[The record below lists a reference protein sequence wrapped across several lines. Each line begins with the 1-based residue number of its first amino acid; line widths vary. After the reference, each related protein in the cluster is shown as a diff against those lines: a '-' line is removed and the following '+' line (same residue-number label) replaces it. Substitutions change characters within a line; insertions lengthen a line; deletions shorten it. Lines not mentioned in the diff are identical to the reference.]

1 MEELAFKAICELPTE
16 EIVEEYL
23 RPRRRIDNSPNLSY
37 QQKREL
43 LSVIFM
49 DRDEGSAID
58 DGKLHD
64 ILWSLLPSAPHG
76 DEELV
81 NRQFNIADDFVL
93 ESDEV
98 VGFWGNFSDE
108 RLVNELAIH
117 LNTSIPVAKDYAR
130 EIYSELW
137 YRDKH
142 RLVSEDVMYDFIRR
156 MIPSTKEPNFRIV
169 AETTIETI
177 IITS

>member
-1 MEELAFKAICELPTE
+1 MNKAEFKTVCKLSTE
-16 EIVEEYL
+16 EIIENYL
-23 RPRRRIDNSPNLSY
+23 RPRRRIDNSSNLSFNE
-37 QQKREL
+37 KREL

-64 ILWSLLPSAPHG
+64 ILWSLLPTAPHG
-76 DEELV
+76 NEELI

-142 RLVSEDVMYDFIRR
+142 RLVSEDVMYVFIRR
-156 MIPSTKEPNFRIV
+156 MIPSTKEPNFRLV
-169 AETTIETI
+169 AETTIDTI